1 MAMLPFCGYS
11 MGDYFAHW
19 LNMGKRMT
27 NPPKIFSV
35 NWFRQDDNGKFM
47 WPGFGDNI
55 RVLEW
60 IIKRVNGN
68 AKGRRTPIGIV
79 PNIEELNLT
88 GLSIGKEN
96 MEKLFEVNPKEWK
109 NELEDVKIFLRQFAD
124 KMPQEM
130 WQQYKDMETQL
141 S

>member
-11 MGDYFAHW
+11 MGDYFRHW
-19 LNMGKRMT
+19 LKIGDLLEK
-27 NPPKIFSV
+27 PPKIFSV
-35 NWFRQDDNGKFM
+35 NWFRQDDNGSFI

-60 IIKRVNGN
+60 IIKRAKGA

-79 PNIEELNLT
+79 PNLEELNLT
-88 GLSIGKEN
+88 GLKINKEN
-96 MEKLFEVNPKEWK
+96 MEKLFEVNPADWK
-109 NELEDVKIFLRQFAD
+109 NELEDVKTFLRQFAD
-124 KMPQEM
+124 KMPEEI
-130 WQQYKDMETQL
+130 WRQYKDMEEQL

>member
-11 MGDYFAHW
+11 MGAYFKHW
-19 LNMGKRMT
+19 LKIGKRMQ
-27 NPPKIFSV
+27 NPPKIFCV

-60 IIKRVNGN
+60 IIKRV
-68 AKGRRTPIGIV
+68 KGQASGRKTPIGIV
-79 PNIEELNLT
+79 PKPEELNLT
-88 GLSIGKEN
+88 GLDISGSD
-96 MEKLFEVNPKEWK
+96 MEKLLEVIPGEWK

-124 KMPQEM
+124 TMPG
-130 WQQYKDMETQL
+130 
-141 S
+141 